1 MALDGSS
8 KAPEYTITPVKSKS
22 WLMRIPDHGM
32 NESFSVTWTPSAIMM
47 SGDMGDLVISRP
59 NLHELQFAL
68 EWVAASSPDRL
79 LACATCQK
87 TFSQKRATAY
97 ILDCINSLIKN
108 HLEKNSN
115 LSAEAMQDLQKSGD
129 PVKLFGEK
137 SADIMYALAKPASQ
151 NEALGML
158 ATTSGREYLM
168 KRIPNIFP
176 KNYNQQLSAWL
187 SQYHEAFTQQYGE
200 TIPDHLIKKADGTFR
215 FFVSG
220 QNLIPNDTIILDI
233 ARIITADRIASLKTR
248 QDMAQFFKGQY
259 FTQFED
265 LMEFCDDYEIDKPT
279 DYFGLMDY
287 TESDYMRIHMLKHAS
302 QLIVAHEKGLF
313 DYDSQMETPNMS
325 S

>member
-1 MALDGSS
+1 MALNVSS
-8 KAPEYTITPVKSKS
+8 KAPEYTITPMRSKS
-22 WLMRIPDHGM
+22 WLMRIPDQGM
-32 NESFSVTWTPSAIMM
+32 NESFSVTWAPGAIMM
-47 SGDMGDLVISRP
+47 SGDMGDLMISRP
-59 NLHELQFAL
+59 NLHELESAL
-68 EWVAASSPDRL
+68 DWLATSSPDCL
-79 LACATCQK
+79 LDCSTREK
-87 TFSQKRATAY
+87 KFSPKRATAFL
-97 ILDCINSLIKN
+97 LDVISSLIED

-168 KRIPNIFP
+168 KRIPDIFP

-233 ARIITADRIASLKTR
+233 ARIITADRITSLKTR

-259 FTQFED
+259 FAQFED

-279 DYFGLMDY
+279 DYFDIMDY
-287 TESDYMRIHMLKHAS
+287 AESDYMRIRMLKHAS
-302 QLIVAHEKGLF
+302 QLIVAHEKELF